1 LSKALIC
8 LGCLIQE
15 RKKAI
20 QQRKKY
26 GTETFNSPF
35 HFHPALDSISFL
47 SLSSPR
53 LPILPLFIY

>member
-8 LGCLIQE
+8 LGCLIPQ

-20 QQRKKY
+20 QQRQKY
-26 GTETFNSPF
+26 GTETFKSPF

-53 LPILPLFIY
+53 PPILPLFIY

>member
-8 LGCLIQE
+8 LCCLIQQ

-20 QQRKKY
+20 QQREKY
-26 GTETFNSPF
+26 GTEIFNSPF

-47 SLSSPR
+47 SLSFPR
-53 LPILPLFIY
+53 PPILPLFIY